1 MLEFPSYI
9 ADIIGVAIFA
19 TTGALVASRKQLD
32 LIGFA
37 FLATATGIG
46 GGTLRDLILSREIFW
61 MKDQTYLIV
70 CLIIA
75 TMTYFGAHLIQ
86 RRYRWILW
94 LDAIGLAAYGV
105 LGAHIALATG
115 TTTLIA
121 ILMGMMTAS
130 FGGVLRDVVA
140 QEKTLILS
148 QEIYASAAMLAA
160 VTYIGTLALGL
171 DTALAASLGVLSGF
185 CLRAGALIK
194 GWKTPRY
201 KPRAGRKY
209 E

>member
-1 MLEFPSYI
+1 MSAFASYI
-9 ADIIGVAIFA
+9 ADIIGVAVFA

-46 GGTLRDLILSREIFW
+46 GGTFRDVILGREIFW
-61 MKDQTYLIV
+61 VQDQTYVIV
-70 CLIIA
+70 CLAIA
-75 TMTYFGAHLIQ
+75 TITFFSAHLIQ
-86 RRYRWILW
+86 RRYTWILW
-94 LDAIGLAAYGV
+94 LDAIGLSAYGV
-105 LGAHIALATG
+105 FGAYIALSVGATE
-115 TTTLIA
+115 LVA
-121 ILMGMMTAS
+121 VLMGMMTAS

-140 QEKTLILS
+140 QEKTLILT

-160 VTYIGTLALGL
+160 VAYIAALSI
-171 DTALAASLGVLSGF
+171 DYPQAIAAAFGIACGF
-185 CLRAGALIK
+185 TLRAGALLR